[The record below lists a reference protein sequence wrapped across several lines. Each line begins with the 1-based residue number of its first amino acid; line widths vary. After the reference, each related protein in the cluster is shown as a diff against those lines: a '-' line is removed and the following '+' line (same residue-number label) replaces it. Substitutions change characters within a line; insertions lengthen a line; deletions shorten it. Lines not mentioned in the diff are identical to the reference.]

1 MEDARSPLTAEM
13 NQRLSDLRNCTEEVK
28 TMSVPMTDVPFVA
41 STPTASDMNRVD
53 AAAPF
58 AWIRRG
64 IDDFRQA
71 PGLSLLY
78 GFLFAGLCAGVY
90 LLIRG
95 IPGFTTGYLT
105 GLLVAGPFLAAGL
118 YVASRDI
125 ERGSAPSVASSL
137 GLLVQRRTYLA
148 LFSLMLALV
157 MAAWI
162 RFSALLFAIKFNT
175 LTPTAEAYTQMLASS
190 EGWITLSYFVGIGF
204 LLAATVFVVSAVAIP
219 LILDKDADFITAMQK
234 SYRAVVSNPLAMLVW
249 AGLIVALTAI
259 GIATAFVGL
268 AVIFPVL
275 GYATWHSYRT
285 LVK

>member
-13 NQRLSDLRNCTEEVK
+13 NQRLFDSRNCTEEVK

>member
-1 MEDARSPLTAEM
+1 
-13 NQRLSDLRNCTEEVK
+13 
-28 TMSVPMTDVPFVA
+28 MSTPIIDSPFVSPA
-41 STPTASDMNRVD
+41 TTCSDIKQVN

-58 AWIRRG
+58 NWIRRG
-64 IDDFRQA
+64 IDDFRHA

-95 IPGFTTGYLT
+95 VPWFTTGYLT
-105 GLLVAGPFLAAGL
+105 GLVVVGPFLASGL
-118 YVASRDI
+118 YAASRDI
-125 ERGSAPSVASSL
+125 ERGTAPSISASL
-137 GLLVQRRTYLA
+137 RLLVQRRTYLA

-162 RFSALLFAIKFNT
+162 RFSALLFALKFNT
-175 LTPTAEAYTQMLASS
+175 LTPAVETYTQMLTSS
-190 EGWITLSYFVGIGF
+190 EGWIALTFFIGIGF
-204 LLAATVFVVSAVAIP
+204 LLATVMFVISAVAIP

-234 SYRAVVSNPLAMLVW
+234 SYRAVVSNPGAMLVW
-249 AGLIVALTAI
+249 ALLIVALTI
-259 GIATAFVGL
+259 VGIATAFVGM

-275 GYATWHSYRT
+275 GYATWHSYRA